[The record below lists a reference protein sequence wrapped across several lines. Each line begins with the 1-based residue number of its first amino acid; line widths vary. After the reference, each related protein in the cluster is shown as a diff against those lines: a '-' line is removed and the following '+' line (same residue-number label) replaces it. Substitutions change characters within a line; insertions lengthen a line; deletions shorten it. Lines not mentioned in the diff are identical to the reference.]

1 MDLLKGAMP
10 FVGFAKPRHAASV
23 IAFLASD
30 DARYINGTEI
40 RADGGALS

>member
-1 MDLLKGAMP
+1 VP
-10 FVGFAKPRHAASV
+10 QVGPEYAASV

-30 DARYINGTEI
+30 DAKYMNGAEI

>member
-1 MDLLKGAMP
+1 MP
-10 FVGFAKPRHAASV
+10 FVGFAKPKHAASV